1 MAIVRSVE
9 TEIQMTAGPGETA
22 ITEGSVG
29 RAERGDSAEMGTEIL
44 GVTEMI
50 ERIRTKEKRG
60 EGAEA
65 GFRGEILE
73 IGTGAIGADLTE
85 TETIGIRG
93 ASEVADTE
101 AEIGVS
107 GGTAGTAG
115 IVGIVEI
122 VEIVEIAGTEVSDE
136 TKTAGEEREVFA
148 GTMTAGETGRTDEM
162 MIAEET
168 GISLGETM
176 IEGSEET
183 MSEMVSSATADT
195 EIVIGRIETKMAREI
210 GRRDRGTVCPRVRI
224 SLEAETMAMTGETL
238 LRIRTKRRILGM
250 QKIATRRINLEPTK

>member
-29 RAERGDSAEMGTEIL
+29 RAEREDSAEMGTEIL

-122 VEIVEIAGTEVSDE
+122 AGTEVSDE
-136 TKTAGEEREVFA
+136 TKNAGEEREVFA

-224 SLEAETMAMTGETL
+224 SLEVETMAMTGETL

-250 QKIATRRINLEPTK
+250 QRIATRKINSEPTK